1 MLELAVALALF
12 PSASKPLIPPVAP
25 TALALLPIAMLARFD
40 AAATPSAMPPENPP
54 EPARAPAPIAI
65 VPYPPEA
72 FSAVAFS
79 PIAML
84 PPSLPERAVAP
95 LPSATEPRPEAVVP
109 APIAELRSLSAD
121 AP

>member
-1 MLELAVALALF
+1 
-12 PSASKPLIPPVAP
+12 
-25 TALALLPIAMLARFD
+25 
-40 AAATPSAMPPENPP
+40 MPPEYPP
-54 EPARAPAPIAI
+54 EPALAPAPIAI
-65 VPYPPEA
+65 TPYPPVA
-72 FSAVAFS
+72 FSAAALL